1 MDLSGMTFSSG
12 RIASNRSNFAS
23 TSASLRPIAGDERM
37 PPLAIALTRLSI
49 WSLRSAIRPT
59 SGLVCLLAIN
69 AFRYWRSSASKY
81 LSMANC

>member
-37 PPLAIALTRLSI
+37 PPLAI
-49 WSLRSAIRPT
+49 
-59 SGLVCLLAIN
+59 VCLLAIN